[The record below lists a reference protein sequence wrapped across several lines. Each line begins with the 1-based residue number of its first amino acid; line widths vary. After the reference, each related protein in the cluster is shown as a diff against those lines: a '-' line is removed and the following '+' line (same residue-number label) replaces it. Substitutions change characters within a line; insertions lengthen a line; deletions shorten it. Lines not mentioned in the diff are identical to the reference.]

1 MTTRTFF
8 KRAQAGPADR
18 VDRVLGH
25 PVAFVVTAAI
35 LLSIFGWTFFTN
47 PDRVAPTKDP
57 AYYTWRTEVQISEK
71 PANLLE
77 VTGPFDIFSGGYRVS
92 SSVLGGYLRRIAGV
106 SSLHVTVFLVV
117 ALPVLISLLLGGFAF
132 RQRGDPL
139 IFHAVAFGSGSLL
152 LTPPFVG
159 YLDNVLCLFFLSAA
173 LWFIA
178 PSRDSWPARI
188 AFGLLLLAAG
198 FTHPTTLVI
207 FFAVLCLMAA
217 ARWIY
222 RKFDLRSVIRDDWP
236 AIATALATI
245 VLTYAIWKIG
255 IWGRSES
262 LSESALPPPY
272 GSDFFLDRM
281 VLWIKAMRPALN
293 GPLFVLGAVG
303 LLAAGRRAAE
313 DELARVSLVWLAPL
327 AGMFGFLAGLTYPY
341 YRFFN
346 TTVAWIVLP
355 GVGVYF
361 ILRFF
366 LDRSQGRGGA
376 AAATVVV
383 VAMAVLIGTN
393 FSTTLK
399 LSGWNNTAGGWLSA
413 AEKSDLDLLRSQLA
427 ARTDPDTPVVFVV
440 DEKASPEFQIYGFTK
455 LAGNTSR
462 YGLPPEQIDRG
473 YEYLGSL
480 QNYLAGE
487 ATRHDQ
493 ETYDKLSRGFVEYTQ
508 DQTSGGAEPIVVVAS
523 IFNETGANAGLF
535 APDTQTGGGSTT
547 GRESVAGGD
556 ANVWFLQDGQ
566 LTTGDG
572 TELQIVTPAKVEAS
586 SVHTLAVIAG
596 LFLLLLPGLL
606 ALRYFVPEAGLAE
619 ALGMVP
625 ALSITM
631 IAMSGI
637 LVLAVTRQPFTTVIA
652 WASLGVALLV
662 GAALLLVREG
672 VFPSRS
678 ADAAPRD

>member
-25 PVAFVVTAAI
+25 PVAFVLTGAI

-71 PANLLE
+71 PADLLE
-77 VTGPFDIFSGGYRVS
+77 ITGPFDVFSGGYRVS
-92 SSVLGGYLRRIAGV
+92 STVVGGYLRRVAGV

-117 ALPVLISLLLGGFAF
+117 ALPVLMSLLLGGFAY

-139 IFHAVAFGSGSLL
+139 IFHAVALGAGSLL

-178 PSRDSWPARI
+178 PSRESWPARV

-217 ARWIY
+217 IRWIY
-222 RKFDLRSVIRDDWP
+222 RRFDLRSVIRDDWP
-236 AIATALATI
+236 AIATALITI
-245 VLTYAIWKIG
+245 VLTYVIWKVG

-293 GPLFVLGAVG
+293 GPLFLLGAVG

-327 AGMFGFLAGLTYPY
+327 AGIFGFLAGLTYPY

-346 TTVAWIVLP
+346 TTIAWIVLP
-355 GVGVYF
+355 GVGIYF

-366 LDRSQGRGGA
+366 LDRAHGRGGA
-376 AAATVVV
+376 AAAAVVV
-383 VAMAVLIGTN
+383 AAMAVLIGTN
-393 FSTTLK
+393 FSTTLD
-399 LSGWNNTAGGWLSA
+399 LSGWNNASGGWLSPQ
-413 AEKSDLDLLRSQLA
+413 EKGDLDELRSQLE
-427 ARTDPDTPVVFVV
+427 ARSDADTPVVFVV
-440 DEKASPEFQIYGFTK
+440 DEEASPEFQIYGFTK

-462 YGLPPEQIDRG
+462 YGLPAEQIDNG

-480 QNYLAGE
+480 DNYLAGKPTLHGE
-487 ATRHDQ
+487 K
-493 ETYDKLSRGFVEYTQ
+493 TYDKLSRGFLEYTQ
-508 DQTSGGAEPIVVVAS
+508 EQTNGGPEPIVVVAS
-523 IFNETGANAGLF
+523 IFNESGANAEHF
-535 APDTQTGGGSTT
+535 QENATGG
-547 GRESVAGGD
+547 E
-556 ANVWFLQDGQ
+556 ANASSNPANIWFLNNGGVI
-566 LTTGDG
+566 TGDG
-572 TELQIVTPAKVEAS
+572 TQLQVIAQATAPASS
-586 SVHTLAVIAG
+586 SVHVLAVIAG
-596 LFLLLLPGLL
+596 LFLLLLPGLF
-606 ALRYFVPEAGLAE
+606 ALRYFVPDAGLPE

-625 ALSITM
+625 ALSVTM
-631 IAMSGI
+631 IALSGI
-637 LVLAVTRQPFTTVIA
+637 VVLAVTRQPFTTIIA
-652 WASLGVALLV
+652 WASLAVAVLA
-662 GAALLLVREG
+662 GAALMLVREG
-672 VFPSRS
+672 LLPGRAS
-678 ADAAPRD
+678 DTAPRD

>member
-1 MTTRTFF
+1 VTTRTFF

-25 PVAFVVTAAI
+25 PVAFVLTGAI

-71 PANLLE
+71 PADLLE
-77 VTGPFDIFSGGYRVS
+77 ITGPFDVFSGGYRVS
-92 SSVLGGYLRRIAGV
+92 STVVGGYLRRVAGV

-117 ALPVLISLLLGGFAF
+117 ALPVLMSLLLGGFAY

-139 IFHAVAFGSGSLL
+139 IFHAVALGAGSLL

-178 PSRDSWPARI
+178 PSRESWPARV

-217 ARWIY
+217 IRWIY
-222 RKFDLRSVIRDDWP
+222 RRFDLRSVIRDDWP
-236 AIATALATI
+236 AIATALITI
-245 VLTYAIWKIG
+245 VLTYVIWKVG

-293 GPLFVLGAVG
+293 GPLFLLGAVG

-327 AGMFGFLAGLTYPY
+327 AGIFGFLAGLTYPY

-346 TTVAWIVLP
+346 TTIAWIVLP
-355 GVGVYF
+355 GVGIYF

-366 LDRSQGRGGA
+366 LDRAHGRGGA
-376 AAATVVV
+376 AAAAVVV
-383 VAMAVLIGTN
+383 AAMAVLIGTN
-393 FSTTLK
+393 FSTTLD
-399 LSGWNNTAGGWLSA
+399 LSGWNNASGGWLSPQ
-413 AEKSDLDLLRSQLA
+413 EKGDLDELRSQLE
-427 ARTDPDTPVVFVV
+427 ARSDADTPVVFVV
-440 DEKASPEFQIYGFTK
+440 DEEASPEFQIYGFTK

-462 YGLPPEQIDRG
+462 YGLPAEQIDNG

-480 QNYLAGE
+480 DNYLAGKPTLHGE
-487 ATRHDQ
+487 K
-493 ETYDKLSRGFVEYTQ
+493 TYDKLSRGFLEYTQ
-508 DQTSGGAEPIVVVAS
+508 EQTNGGPEPIVVVAS
-523 IFNETGANAGLF
+523 IFNESGANAEHF
-535 APDTQTGGGSTT
+535 QENATGG
-547 GRESVAGGD
+547 E
-556 ANVWFLQDGQ
+556 ANASSNPANIWFLNNGGVI
-566 LTTGDG
+566 TGDG
-572 TELQIVTPAKVEAS
+572 TQLQVIAQATAPASS
-586 SVHTLAVIAG
+586 SVHVLAVIAG
-596 LFLLLLPGLL
+596 LFLLLLPGLF
-606 ALRYFVPEAGLAE
+606 ALRYFVPDAGLPE

-625 ALSITM
+625 ALSVTM
-631 IAMSGI
+631 IALSGI
-637 LVLAVTRQPFTTVIA
+637 VVLAVTRQPFTTIIA
-652 WASLGVALLV
+652 WASLAVAVLA
-662 GAALLLVREG
+662 GAALMLVREG
-672 VFPSRS
+672 LLPGRAS
-678 ADAAPRD
+678 DTAPRD